1 MGNAPQY
8 CLHWMWATPSAP
20 PVEGHCYIL
29 NSLAKKVLI
38 IIGFVTSKNHHY
50 FPCFPPSFLPA
61 LPPRSFF
68 PFLSYTIVKDCF
80 PFIVITKYWLYSP
93 CCAIHPWAHLTP
105 ETLYL
110 QLLQLCIAPSP
121 LHSSLVT
128 SRLFYLWAPIFVI
141 FSTLWYFK
149 VL

>member
-50 FPCFPPSFLPA
+50 FPCFPPSFLPP
-61 LPPRSFF
+61 LSFLF
-68 PFLSYTIVKDCF
+68 FRI
-80 PFIVITKYWLYSP
+80 I
-93 CCAIHPWAHLTP
+93 
-105 ETLYL
+105 
-110 QLLQLCIAPSP
+110 QLLKTAFHL
-121 LHSSLVT
+121 
-128 SRLFYLWAPIFVI
+128 
-141 FSTLWYFK
+141 
-149 VL
+149 

>member
-1 MGNAPQY
+1 MEMVIKIEPVLLGFILVIKLFMGNAPQY

-61 LPPRSFF
+61 LSFLF
-68 PFLSYTIVKDCF
+68 FLI
-80 PFIVITKYWLYSP
+80 I
-93 CCAIHPWAHLTP
+93 
-105 ETLYL
+105 
-110 QLLQLCIAPSP
+110 QLCTFAFH
-121 LHSSLVT
+121 L
-128 SRLFYLWAPIFVI
+128 
-141 FSTLWYFK
+141 
-149 VL
+149 

>member
-1 MGNAPQY
+1 MEMVIKIEPVLLGFILVIKLFMGNAPQY

-61 LPPRSFF
+61 LSFLF
-68 PFLSYTIVKDCF
+68 FLIQLLKIAF
-80 PFIVITKYWLYSP
+80 
-93 CCAIHPWAHLTP
+93 H
-105 ETLYL
+105 L
-110 QLLQLCIAPSP
+110 QLLQSTGYIPHVAQYILELILHLRHCTSNSSNSVLP
-121 LHSSLVT
+121 LPL
-128 SRLFYLWAPIFVI
+128 
-141 FSTLWYFK
+141 STPRW
-149 VL
+149 